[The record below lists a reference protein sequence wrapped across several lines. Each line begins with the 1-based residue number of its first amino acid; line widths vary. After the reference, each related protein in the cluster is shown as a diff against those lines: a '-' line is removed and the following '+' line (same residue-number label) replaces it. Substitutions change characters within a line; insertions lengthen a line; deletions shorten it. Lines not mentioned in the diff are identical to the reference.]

1 MRHLLASAIAIS
13 LLAGSLSPVIA
24 SADSRGDRGGR
35 HERHLNDRGHD
46 RGRAHHNDGRRYDG
60 RADHRRDYRSD
71 DRRWDSRSRDNR
83 HWDRGRAHDHHGRRF
98 DGRYDGHRYS
108 ESRRYYPSHRP
119 DYRYGHSHSKRFYGG
134 AYYRP
139 YGYRY
144 YSWRHGDYLPGAYY
158 APRYIV
164 RDYRA
169 YRLYAPPRGYHW
181 VRVDNDVVLAAIASG
196 LVVSV
201 VSNLFY

>member
-1 MRHLLASAIAIS
+1 MRHLFASALAIS
-13 LLAGSLSPVIA
+13 LLAGSLSPA
-24 SADSRGDRGGR
+24 HADSRGDRDSR
-35 HERHLNDRGHD
+35 HERHQDNRGH
-46 RGRAHHNDGRRYDG
+46 
-60 RADHRRDYRSD
+60 
-71 DRRWDSRSRDNR
+71 
-83 HWDRGRAHDHHGRRF
+83 DRGRAHDHHGRDRRVDSRRDYRSDNRHSDNRHWDNRHWDSRRGDRYF
-98 DGRYDGHRYS
+98 DGRDYG
-108 ESRRYYPSHRP
+108 RRYYDDRRFYSSYRP
-119 DYRYGHSHSKRFYGG
+119 AYRYGYSHPKRFYGG

-144 YSWRHGDYLPGAYY
+144 YSWRRGDYLPGAYY

-169 YRLYAPPRGYHW
+169 YRLYAPPRGYRW

-196 LVVSV
+196 LVVGV